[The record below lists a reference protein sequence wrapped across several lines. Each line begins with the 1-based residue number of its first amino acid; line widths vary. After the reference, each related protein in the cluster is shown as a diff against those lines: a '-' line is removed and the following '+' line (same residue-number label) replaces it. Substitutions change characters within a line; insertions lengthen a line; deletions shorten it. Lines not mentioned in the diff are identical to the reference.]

1 MFTVGPAFFGT
12 GVRISFVGAGVPD
25 SDVNLPTIVPAHN
38 AGDIIV
44 TLDVGNA
51 GFIPS
56 LRSGYT
62 TLCTS
67 NGSIIGGA
75 RLSAIADTSNSI
87 TSLAAAVGGT
97 MPPLVCVYRGAQVTP
112 GSFGQGSE
120 TLGGTNPRNW
130 PNLAAFV
137 GSGSWVIGML
147 GTNNQYPV
155 VLGPSDT
162 PGMVKRTTKPT
173 TWGGSTYEIFDS
185 NGVLSSFTGYTWNA
199 NNPGSTTN
207 ISAAAELRR
216 K

>member
-1 MFTVGPAFFGT
+1 MFTVGPALLGT
-12 GVRISFVGAGVPD
+12 GVKISFVGIGTPNA
-25 SDVNLPTIVPAHN
+25 NINFPTVVPAHN

-44 TLDVGNA
+44 TLDVGTS
-51 GFIPS
+51 GVIPN

-62 TLCTS
+62 TLCTC
-67 NGSIIGGA
+67 NGAFIGGA

-87 TSLAAAVGGT
+87 TSLAAASGAA
-97 MPPLVCVYRGAQVTP
+97 MPPIVAIYRNAQVNP
-112 GSFGQGSE
+112 GSFGSGVETVGGS
-120 TLGGTNPRNW
+120 NPRNW
-130 PNLAAFV
+130 PSLAAFV

-155 VLGPSDT
+155 VLTAGDT
-162 PGMVKRTTKPT
+162 PGMVQRTIKPAG
-173 TWGGSTYEIFDS
+173 WGGSTYAIFDS

-199 NNPGSTTN
+199 NEAASTAN